1 MNGTIKK
8 VFLII
13 ALLVLIFLIWQLF
26 FNDDGIL
33 VTAYN
38 SMAHGI
44 NEQYQ
49 EATGDTSRQIL
60 PYWGQDNS
68 TNSKSETE
76 SNGKGF
82 DMNTE
87 H

>member
-13 ALLVLIFLIWQLF
+13 AVLVLIFLIWQLF

-38 SMAHGI
+38 SMANGI
-44 NEQYQ
+44 NEQFK
-49 EATGDTSRQIL
+49 EATGGDRQLL
-60 PYWGQDNS
+60 PYWGGDAS
-68 TNSKSETE
+68 TTQ
-76 SNGKGF
+76 SNAENNGQGF
-82 DMNTE
+82 DMDTT

>member
-26 FNDDGIL
+26 FNEDGIL
-33 VTAYN
+33 VTGYN
-38 SMAHGI
+38 AMAHGI
-44 NEQYQ
+44 NEQFQ
-49 EATGDTSRQIL
+49 EATGDTKRQIL
-60 PYWGQDNS
+60 PYWG
-68 TNSKSETE
+68 SESENTT
-76 SNGKGF
+76 SNTKDNGKGF
-82 DMNTE
+82 DMSTE